1 MAVLEVIFSRG
12 GTYVVQSAVTH
23 VCAYMSVHVGCSWL
37 DYGVGW
43 GGGGVDFVAFKSEKL
58 VLT

>member
-43 GGGGVDFVAFKSEKL
+43 GGGGWILWHLNQKSWC
-58 VLT
+58 